1 MCNKLSYFFLLSVL
15 FVSCKNEYKPD
26 ISTVRTSKGTEV
38 FQPDSAS
45 IASHYKIPD
54 WFSDSKFGIFIHWG
68 PASVPAYDGW
78 YARNM
83 YDVIAM
89 YINIMLRRMARL
101 RNLAS
106 KILSR
111 CLRLK
116 NLIRKHGRVYLRKR
130 EHVMWFLL
138 QSIMMDLRFIT
149 ARLIPGIQLNGS

>member
-68 PASVPAYDGW
+68 PASGKLPILGYPLLDG
-78 YARNM
+78 R
-83 YDVIAM
+83 
-89 YINIMLRRMARL
+89 
-101 RNLAS
+101 
-106 KILSR
+106 
-111 CLRLK
+111 
-116 NLIRKHGRVYLRKR
+116 
-130 EHVMWFLL
+130 
-138 QSIMMDLRFIT
+138 QS
-149 ARLIPGIQLNGS
+149 APV

>member
-83 YDVIAM
+83 YDVNSHVYKHHVETYGPVTEFGFKDFIPMFKAEKFDPQAW
-89 YINIMLRRMARL
+89 ARL
-101 RNLAS
+101 FKEGNHPKLA
-106 KILSR
+106 
-111 CLRLK
+111 
-116 NLIRKHGRVYLRKR
+116 Y
-130 EHVMWFLL
+130 
-138 QSIMMDLRFIT
+138 
-149 ARLIPGIQLNGS
+149 

>member
-45 IASHYKIPD
+45 IASHYRTGFRIV
-54 WFSDSKFGIFIHWG
+54 S
-68 PASVPAYDGW
+68 SVFLSIGDLHQCLPMTDG
-78 YARNM
+78 M
-83 YDVIAM
+83 PVICMMSIAM
-89 YINIMLRRMARL
+89 YINIMLRRMVRL
-101 RNLAS
+101 RNLVS

-130 EHVMWFLL
+130 EHVIMWFLL
-138 QSIMMDLRFIT
+138 QSIMMDLRFYST
-149 ARLIPGIQLNGS
+149 FKSLEFS

>member
-83 YDVIAM
+83 YDVNSHV
-89 YINIMLRRMARL
+89 YNIMLRRMARL

-149 ARLIPGIQLNGS
+149 ARLTPGIQLR